1 MNIQELPKHLTQL
14 IKSIG
19 YVLFLAL
26 LGVVLPLAYIGILLA
41 NVSFLGGTVT
51 ENNRAVASPFMLAQV
66 VAIFGAFG
74 LAAGFSDR
82 IERDLRLDMRRIAV
96 LHLLAAFSLCMV
108 GLLLPL
114 SPYLKEGEF
123 SFWLIAVSLIVFI
136 LASGLCFAIGTTWWL
151 FDIPKIIGKDAEE
164 PAPAKPPLE

>member
-19 YVLFLAL
+19 YVLFVSL

-41 NVSFLGGTVT
+41 NASFLGDVVT
-51 ENNRAVASPFMLAQV
+51 EDDRAVASPFMLAQV

-82 IERDLRLDMRRIAV
+82 IEHDLRLDMRRIAV
-96 LHLLAAFSLCMV
+96 LHLVAAFSLCMI

-114 SPYLKEGEF
+114 SPYLKEGDF
-123 SFWLIAVSLIVFI
+123 SFWLIAVSLIVFMI
-136 LASGLCFAIGTTWWL
+136 ASAACFAAGTTWWL
-151 FDIPKIIGKDAEE
+151 LDIPKIIGKNAEE